1 MTALENLFDAIWGNP
16 TLLWSLGLVSFFSF
30 FASLILI
37 PYLVVRIPYDY
48 FSESERQ
55 PSPWAEKH
63 VLVRC
68 VVLLIKNLLGFVF
81 ILLGLA
87 MLVLPGQGLLTL
99 LIGVLLLN
107 FPGKYRFERWLIQ
120 QPSVNK
126 AVSWLRQRAG
136 RRPLEF

>member
-1 MTALENLFDAIWGNP
+1 MTALQNLFDAIWGNP
-16 TLLWSLGLVSFFSF
+16 TLLWSLGAVSLFSF
-30 FASLILI
+30 VASLFLI
-37 PYLVVRIPYDY
+37 PFLVVRIPYDY
-48 FSESERQ
+48 FSENERQ
-55 PSPWAEKH
+55 PAPWAKQH
-63 VLVRC
+63 VVIRAM
-68 VVLLIKNLLGFVF
+68 VLLIKNLLGMIF

-120 QPSVNK
+120 KPSVNK
-126 AVSWLRQRAG
+126 AVDWLRQRAG

>member
-1 MTALENLFDAIWGNP
+1 M
-16 TLLWSLGLVSFFSF
+16 
-30 FASLILI
+30 
-37 PYLVVRIPYDY
+37 VRIPYDY

-55 PSPWAEKH
+55 PSAWAEKH
-63 VLVRC
+63 VLIRC
-68 VVLLIKNLLGFVF
+68 LVLLIKNLLGFIFV
-81 ILLGLA
+81 LLGLA

-126 AVSWLRQRAG
+126 AVAWLRQRAG
-136 RRPLEF
+136 RRPLKF